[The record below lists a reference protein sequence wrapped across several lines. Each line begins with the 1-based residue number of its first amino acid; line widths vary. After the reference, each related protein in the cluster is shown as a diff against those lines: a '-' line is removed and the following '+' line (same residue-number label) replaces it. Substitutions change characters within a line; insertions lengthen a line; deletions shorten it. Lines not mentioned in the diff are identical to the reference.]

1 VMKRCIPGDRR
12 SLASLLFVLMG
23 LMALLTAGCRRSAN
37 SVDGISIRE
46 EVTPLPVHTGEVTV
60 TVQLADA
67 AENPVKEASIMVEAD
82 MAHPG
87 MSPVFAAAKE
97 TMPGTYQSKMNLTM
111 GGDWVVLLHI
121 RLSNGTKI
129 ERQLDVRG
137 VRSN

>member
-1 VMKRCIPGDRR
+1 MIKRCIPGDRR
-12 SLASLLFVLMG
+12 SLASLLVVLIG
-23 LMALLTAGCRRSAN
+23 SVALLSAGCRRSTN
-37 SVDGISIRE
+37 SVDGISIHE
-46 EVTPLPVHTGEVTV
+46 EVTPQPVHTGEVTV
-60 TVQLADA
+60 TIQLADA

-82 MAHPG
+82 MVHPG

-97 TMPGTYQSKMNLTM
+97 TMPGSYESKMNLSM

-121 RLSNGTKI
+121 RLTNGTKI